1 MRWLW
6 IASAAL
12 LSIGAGPSAE
22 PPRTP
27 QAQAV
32 LDKWL
37 GGRVAGETRACLPMA
52 KTNNPIGV
60 DDRTMLFRDGPR
72 IWRNDL
78 RRGTDC
84 GKVGK
89 PYALVSSAT
98 QTAGRLCTGAVV
110 GIVDMHEPDH
120 AIGACELGS
129 FTVYQKP

>member
-1 MRWLW
+1 MRRTVL
-6 IASAAL
+6 AAAGL
-12 LSIGAGPSAE
+12 VLIGAAQATE
-22 PPRTP
+22 LQRTP
-27 QAQAV
+27 EAQAV

-37 GGRVAGETRACLPMA
+37 TGRVAGETRTCLPME

-60 DDRTMLFRDGPR
+60 DDHTMLFRDGPR

-89 PYALVSSAT
+89 PYALVSQAI

-110 GIVDMHEPDH
+110 GVVDMHEPDH
-120 AIGACELGS
+120 AVGACELGS
-129 FTVYQKP
+129 FTLYKKP